1 MSTDIGIFHVLSPKL
16 MEIVA
21 KQTPFAVIA
30 SERDFELLYKQY
42 APFVLRVSCSFCKD
56 ETLAADMV
64 QEIFCAIWDRRMT
77 LTVKGGSWEN
87 YLYRCA
93 KYQFYNHQRN
103 AARFRS
109 AQDDVAATREHWDDS
124 TRQHIEYADLNQNL
138 NELVEQLPDQCR
150 KVYRMSRQQGLNAA
164 EISEELMLS
173 EKTVKN
179 HLTRALNFLRRNV
192 GGLFTLFL
200 IAG

>member
-1 MSTDIGIFHVLSPKL
+1 
-16 MEIVA
+16 MEIAA
-21 KQTPFAVIA
+21 KETSQTVIA
-30 SERDFELLYKQY
+30 NERDFELLYRQY
-42 APFVLRVSCSFCKD
+42 APFVLRVSYSFCKD
-56 ETLAADMV
+56 ETLSADMV

-77 LTVKGGSWEN
+77 LTVKSGSWEN

-109 AQDDVAATREHWDDS
+109 VQDDVAAATEHWDDS
-124 TRQHIEYADLNQNL
+124 TRQHIDYADLNRNV

-164 EISEELMLS
+164 EISEVLRLS

-179 HLTRALNFLRRNV
+179 HLTRALNFLRRNIGGFFSLFFIV
-192 GGLFTLFL
+192 G
-200 IAG
+200 